1 MLCAKAN
8 HQECFMELLVA
19 GADLGLVNMAGQNAV
34 SIAEESG
41 FASSVHQILWDTLK
55 AGQKINSSD
64 LQVFSPLHFVARFG
78 DTVVLQKLLQ
88 QSDIYLNEQDRY
100 GYSAA
105 MIAAIE
111 GHIEVFK
118 VLVFAGADLSL
129 TNKKGEI
136 AIVLSE
142 AHRCK
147 DVIERVLLEAVLAN
161 KLKEEEFKALH
172 YVAWRGNVE
181 ALGNF

>member
-1 MLCAKAN
+1 
-8 HQECFMELLVA
+8 
-19 GADLGLVNMAGQNAV
+19 
-34 SIAEESG
+34 
-41 FASSVHQILWDTLK
+41 
-55 AGQKINSSD
+55 
-64 LQVFSPLHFVARFG
+64 
-78 DTVVLQKLLQ
+78 
-88 QSDIYLNEQDRY
+88 
-100 GYSAA
+100 

-129 TNKKGEI
+129 TNKKGET

-142 AHRCK
+142 AHGCK

-172 YVAWRGNVE
+172 
-181 ALGNF
+181 